1 MGIFR
6 HKLAQAT
13 KRLSFVIAALAV
25 ALLPTFTA
33 VAAPGDYSWHKTPYQ
48 FQGDQ
53 MSWQS
58 ID

>member
-6 HKLAQAT
+6 HMLSQAT

-33 VAAPGDYSWHKTPYQ
+33 VAAPGDYS
-48 FQGDQ
+48 
-53 MSWQS
+53 
-58 ID
+58 